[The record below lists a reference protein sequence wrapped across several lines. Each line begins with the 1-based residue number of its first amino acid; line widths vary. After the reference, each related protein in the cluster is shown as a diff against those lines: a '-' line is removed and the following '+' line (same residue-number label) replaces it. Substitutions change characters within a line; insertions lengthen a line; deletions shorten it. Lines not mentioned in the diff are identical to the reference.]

1 MAFRRHT
8 RLALDDCLCVLQ
20 ATVPYL
26 LRSALHRFVQHHGV
40 SRLPLNEAG
49 KSLPK
54 KKFKDHPIGNLRV
67 DFAEVQTEE
76 GKQYL
81 FVAIDRT
88 SKAAFAELHPRAKR
102 VVAAEFLRRVLGK
115 LPYRVHTVLTD
126 NGVRFTPQPISFCP
140 AGTALP
146 ASAENTAWR
155 TG

>member
-1 MAFRRHT
+1 MRAASHHS
-8 RLALDDCLCVLQ
+8 ALV
-20 ATVPYL
+20 AVGAAP
-26 LRSALHRFVQHHGV
+26 LRSAPRRH
-40 SRLPLNEAG
+40 SLNEAG
-49 KSLPK
+49 QSLPK

-115 LPYRVHTVLTD
+115 LPYRVHTALTD

-155 TG
+155 TASPSRPTPGPRAGSSA